1 MPFAN
6 ITAPA
11 QTFQPSFIIPSKTFT
26 EPFQQILNNIDGI
39 LTRSERKLLS
49 LMERYCYQDGKIY
62 PKQKTIAFK
71 MSITARQIRRL
82 IKSLREKGFLSVV
95 SSSLVD
101 RHLYGKGNSYH
112 LLNNPAYGQMSG
124 EMSSQ
129 NQDHTLLKNYKDIK
143 TKGGFNI
150 LSWLKNNGVRHEQ
163 SIVDALAA
171 LTRRWD
177 KIRFPGLYMQQV
189 VDVQSGNYHAQD
201 HEAQVKQEAQDIPP
215 GTAKLASLIGFSMNR
230 MPEPMEEIDTVER
243 RNRMQNA
250 LLNRFG

>member
-1 MPFAN
+1 MPYSN
-6 ITAPA
+6 ITA
-11 QTFQPSFIIPSKTFT
+11 QIQEFQPSFLIPCKNFT
-26 EPFQQILNNIDGI
+26 EPYQKILNQIDGI

-143 TKGGFNI
+143 TKSGFDI
-150 LSWLKNNGVRHEQ
+150 LSWLKNNGSRHEQ

-171 LTRRWD
+171 LTRKWD
-177 KIRFPGLYMQQV
+177 KIRFPGQYAQQV

-201 HEAQVKQEAQDIPP
+201 HTAQVKQEAQGIQQ
-215 GTAKLASLIGFSMNR
+215 GTAKIADLMGFRMDR
-230 MPEPMEEIDTVER
+230 MPQPEPEIDTPEK
-243 RNRMQNA
+243 RNMMRNA
-250 LLNRFG
+250 LLDRFG